1 MYDYMYNV
9 HLHCVFVNVHV
20 IGIVQK
26 CMLILIFLQIAVPWF
41 QIFTSPAM
49 WAIIVAHFCNNWMNY
64 TMLTCLPK
72 YMKDVLQL
80 GLNDKSDVS
89 FMLVNYTV
97 HKYIVF

>member
-1 MYDYMYNV
+1 
-9 HLHCVFVNVHV
+9 
-20 IGIVQK
+20 
-26 CMLILIFLQIAVPWF
+26 
-41 QIFTSPAM
+41 M

-89 FMLVNYTV
+89 FMLVTLYTSTLCFELIMCDYVVRHKQGDCSDKV
-97 HKYIVF
+97 HSIRVFKVDNLRHGLIVMLEPWASRAS